1 MRPTQILSDEHRIIE
16 VILES
21 LQQFVT
27 ESRSAAK
34 VDRDTAEK
42 FIDFIRTF
50 ADGCH
55 HGKEENHLFVMLEEK
70 GAPREHGP
78 VGVMLHE
85 HLLGRSFV
93 SGMAESLPQA
103 AAGDSPAVQR
113 FCESAQNY
121 IGLLR
126 AHIMKEDQILFPLAD
141 RLLTE
146 EDQSRL
152 QNSFT
157 HVEAHD
163 MGEGTHT
170 RYLEMALSLAN
181 KFNVP
186 AEPIKRQILAGG
198 CSCSHGH
205 KVQSDAAH

>member
-1 MRPTQILSDEHRIIE
+1 MKPTQILSDEHRIIE

-27 ESRSAAK
+27 HSRTAVS

-55 HGKEENHLFVMLEEK
+55 HGKEEDHLFVMLEEK

-78 VGVMLHE
+78 VGVMLYE
-85 HLLGRSFV
+85 HTLGRSYV
-93 SGMAESLPQA
+93 RGMADSLPQA
-103 AAGDSPAVQR
+103 AAGDAAAVTS
-113 FCESAQNY
+113 FCENAQNY
-121 IGLLR
+121 ISLLR

-141 RLLTE
+141 RMLTE

-152 QNSFT
+152 QASFT
-157 HVEAHD
+157 HVESHD

-186 AEPIKRQILAGG
+186 AEPIQRQILAGG
-198 CSCSHGH
+198 CTCQHGH
-205 KVQSDAAH
+205 KTQSQVTH

>member
-1 MRPTQILSDEHRIIE
+1 MKPTQILSDEHRIIE
-16 VILES
+16 VILDS
-21 LQQFVT
+21 LQHFVT
-27 ESRSAAK
+27 QSRAAVK
-34 VDRDTAEK
+34 VDRDTAEQ

-85 HLLGRSFV
+85 HDLGRSFLR
-93 SGMAESLPQA
+93 GMAESLPQA
-103 AAGDSPAVQR
+103 AAGDAAAVTT
-113 FCESAQNY
+113 FCENAQNY

-141 RLLTE
+141 RMLTE

-152 QNSFT
+152 QASFT

-170 RYLEMALSLAN
+170 RYLEMALGLAN

-198 CSCSHGH
+198 CTCAHGH
-205 KVQSDAAH
+205 KSQSQTAH